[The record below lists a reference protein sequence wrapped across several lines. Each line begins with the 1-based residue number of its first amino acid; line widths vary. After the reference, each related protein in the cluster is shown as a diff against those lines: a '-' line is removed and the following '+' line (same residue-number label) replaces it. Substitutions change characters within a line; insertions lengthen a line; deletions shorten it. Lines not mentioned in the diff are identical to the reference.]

1 MGGLGPGFRVPV
13 SRRSEALLIHG
24 ELTGSGWIQEQ
35 PAPVL
40 HFLLRWEASDSL
52 PLSQQ
57 KKLSKS
63 C

>member
-13 SRRSEALLIHG
+13 SRRRIHG

-40 HFLLRWEASDSL
+40 HFLLRLEASDSL

-57 KKLSKS
+57 KKMSKS